1 MASSCPATD
10 GDSPRL
16 APAGERRQPR
26 RRTSQHRRRSSQT
39 SSWLLPPSVNG
50 FIPRDSGTTVRDE
63 SREESIQSIYLG
75 SQTYP
80 SLEPAGLWFTG
91 ACRPVLQET
100 PLKPPS
106 WPFRGGSG
114 CFFGGG

>member
-26 RRTSQHRRRSSQT
+26 RRTSQHRRRLSET
-39 SSWLLPPSVNG
+39 SSWLLHPSVNG

-80 SLEPAGLWFTG
+80 SLEPAGLWLTAARRRG
-91 ACRPVLQET
+91 SRTSLRQLA
-100 PLKPPS
+100 S
-106 WPFRGGSG
+106 WPSRGCS
-114 CFFGGG
+114 